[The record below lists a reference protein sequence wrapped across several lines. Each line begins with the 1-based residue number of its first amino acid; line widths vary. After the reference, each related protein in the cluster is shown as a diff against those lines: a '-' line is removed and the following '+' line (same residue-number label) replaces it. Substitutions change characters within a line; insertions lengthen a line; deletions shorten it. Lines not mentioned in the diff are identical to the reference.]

1 MTSKQIEEKRQQL
14 IKIVNMPD
22 SGELIDWKGSGKKA
36 DTGQIKRFEKLYQ
49 LALEVGASHISTA
62 PQKTANE
69 GELVVGIQAALQT
82 ALMLNACK
90 AANKSAI
97 TAIISAGIAAIATCI
112 SVILALITVL
122 SK

>member
-1 MTSKQIEEKRQQL
+1 MTNKEIEDRRDTL
-14 IKIVNMPD
+14 IKIVNMPN
-22 SGELIDWKGSGKKA
+22 SGEWIDWEDSGKKA
-36 DTGQIKRFEKLYQ
+36 DTGQIERFKRLYQ

-69 GELVVGIQAALQT
+69 GELVVGIQTALQT

-97 TAIISAGIAAIATCI
+97 TAMVSAIIAAISAFIALVAI
-112 SVILALITVL
+112 SLN
-122 SK
+122 

>member
-1 MTSKQIEEKRQQL
+1 MTNKQIEAKQELL
-14 IKIVNMPD
+14 IKIVNMPN
-22 SGELIDWKGSGKKA
+22 SGELIDWNGSDKKA
-36 DTGQIKRFEKLYQ
+36 DTGQIERLKKLYQ

-90 AANKSAI
+90 AANKSAVM
-97 TAIISAGIAAIATCI
+97 AIMSAGIAIISTLIA
-112 SVILALITVL
+112 LAAVVL
-122 SK
+122 N